1 MKIIGKIKSF
11 FVKSHDTMQGGN
23 NSQENPY
30 LNARRTWNE
39 HVGGVVSSRQTWQI
53 IGIGSMLISLS
64 AVAGMIHIGS
74 QSKFIPFVVQVPET
88 THIPVFVG
96 PVTQAGDVDPRV
108 IQASVVSFIRNAR
121 LITPDR
127 AVQRMAIL
135 DVYAMLLP
143 ETPAI
148 IKMGEYLNG
157 TPEQE
162 HSTLAEIETQDIQI
176 TDVLPLSDTTIQIDW
191 LETVRDRDGSPKEP
205 PYKMRAVVTVAI
217 IPPDASTS
225 EEQVRA
231 NPLGVFVKDF
241 SWSKQL

>member
-1 MKIIGKIKSF
+1 MKIPARMKQLFTRSSG
-11 FVKSHDTMQGGN
+11 VMRGDGA
-23 NSQENPY
+23 SQENPY
-30 LNARRTWNE
+30 LTARRTWNE

-74 QSKFIPFVVQVPET
+74 QSKFVPFVVQVPET

-96 PVTQAGDVDPRV
+96 PVTQAGAVDPRV
-108 IQASVVSFIRNAR
+108 VQASVVEFIESAR

-127 AVQRMAIL
+127 AVERSAIL
-135 DVYAMLLP
+135 KVYSMLMP

-148 IKMGEYLNG
+148 MKMNEYLNG
-157 TPEQE
+157 SPEQD
-162 HSTLAEIETQDIQI
+162 HMALAATETQDIQV
-176 TDVLPLSDTTIQIDW
+176 TDILPQSDNTWQIDW
-191 LETVRDRDGSPKEP
+191 LETVRDRDGTPKES
-205 PYKMRAVVTVAI
+205 PYRMRALVTVTI
-217 IPPDASTS
+217 IPPDAATT

-231 NPLGVFVKDF
+231 NPLGVFVRDF